1 MVILAISDRPA
12 KSSILDLIEKHQVD
26 LVCTLG
32 DLDYFSL
39 QELEKVT
46 DIPKIGV
53 YGNHCSGNY
62 FDSLGIY
69 NLHLK
74 TFEHNGIKFGGF
86 EGSIRYKESA
96 YAKMYTQEE
105 AKEMLKDFP
114 AVDIFLAHSPPYEI
128 NDEPN
133 SPSHQGFIA
142 LKEYIEKMKP
152 KYFLHGHTYPTKENL
167 IEEFGNT
174 AIVYVYEAKLLK
186 YKIFHYIA

>member
-1 MVILAISDRPA
+1 MVILAIADRPP
-12 KSSILDLIEKHQVD
+12 KSSILGLIEKHQVE
-26 LVCTLG
+26 LICTLG

-39 QELEKVT
+39 QELERVT
-46 DIPKIGV
+46 KIPKIGI

-62 FDSLGIY
+62 FDSLGIH

-74 TFEHNGIKFGGF
+74 TFDHNGIRFCGF

-114 AVDIFLAHSPPYEI
+114 AVDVFLAHSPPYGI

-133 SPSHQGFIA
+133 SSSHQGFIA
-142 LKEYIEKMKP
+142 LRDYIENMKP
-152 KYFLHGHTYPTKENL
+152 KYFLHGHTYPTLEQL
-167 IEEFGNT
+167 IEKHGDT
-174 AIVYVYEAKLLK
+174 KIVYIYED
-186 YKIFHYIA
+186 KIIKV